1 MLFLSKIDIIFK
13 FYSRDN
19 EDLVHKVTQPVM
31 FVNTESFLNED
42 NLKKMETFAQ
52 ADKMERICYYIQGS
66 VHQNHIDAPF
76 LIRVCVIRV
85 TFNNKIIKLPPV
97 FTIYCKRLL

>member
-1 MLFLSKIDIIFK
+1 M
-13 FYSRDN
+13 
-19 EDLVHKVTQPVM
+19 VHQVTQPVM

-52 ADKMERICYYIQGS
+52 VDKMERICYYIQGS

-76 LIRVCVIRV
+76 LIRVCDIRHNAV
-85 TFNNKIIKLPPV
+85 RGDITSTFRRIHMGWLFLNP
-97 FTIYCKRLL
+97 